1 MLVNEWIDKDS
12 MEKIS
17 IEQISTDYLSFETTR
32 IYVTFNIDAIFILP
46 HLRRIRTNFSIDL
59 CAEYS
64 FYPIKYQTV

>member
-32 IYVTFNIDAIFILP
+32 IYVTFNIDAVFILP
-46 HLRRIRTNFSIDL
+46 ENSNKFFDRSMCWILFLSH
-59 CAEYS
+59 
-64 FYPIKYQTV
+64 